1 LKRFRVPRLRV
12 LLSRPRPSRRQS
24 VSRSFLRLSVG
35 AVRLALAIVVSVLTG
50 CGDDSNSTGPSIPF
64 GTPYDL
70 VIPEGFPAPE
80 IPEDNALSV
89 EGVELGRRLF
99 FDPILSIDSTRSC
112 ASCHRPQFAF
122 SDQARFSRGVDG
134 RTARNSMTLAN
145 AAWMPALFWDG
156 RAASLED
163 QALQPVV
170 DADEMGETWAN
181 VEAKLSRHPRYPT
194 LFEAAFG
201 PGKITADRTVK
212 AIAQFERTLIS
223 ANSRFDR
230 YAAGTDTLT
239 AQELLGVELFFNEIG
254 DCFHCH
260 GTVLLTDNQFHNNG
274 LQATISDSGLA
285 SVTGSVYDAGKFRSP
300 TLRNIEHT
308 APYMHDGRFQTLSEA
323 IDHYDGGLQSSPT
336 LDPLLV
342 GRETRLTG
350 EQKDA
355 IIAFLL
361 TLSDPDFLIRP

>member
-1 LKRFRVPRLRV
+1 MIRFRTAYLLLCVAFT
-12 LLSRPRPSRRQS
+12 LLS
-24 VSRSFLRLSVG
+24 
-35 AVRLALAIVVSVLTG
+35 
-50 CGDDSNSTGPSIPF
+50 CGSDKGSTGPAQLV
-64 GTPYDL
+64 GTPFDL
-70 VIPEGFPAPE
+70 VIPEGFPPPE
-80 IPEDNALSV
+80 IPEDNPMTI
-89 EGVELGRRLF
+89 EGVDLGRRLF
-99 FDPILSIDSTRSC
+99 FDPILSVDSTRSC
-112 ASCHRPQFAF
+112 ASCHRPEFAF
-122 SDQARFSRGVDG
+122 SDQERFSRGVDG

-181 VEAKLSRHPRYPT
+181 VEAKLAGHDRYPA

-201 PGKITADRTVK
+201 PGKITADRAVK

-230 YAAGTDTLT
+230 YAAGLDTLSS
-239 AQELLGVELFFNEIG
+239 QELLGVEMFFNEVG

-274 LQATISDSGLA
+274 LQATIQDSGLA

-308 APYMHDGRFQTLSEA
+308 APYMHDGRFQTLREA
-323 IDHYDGGLQSSPT
+323 LDHYDGGLRSSPT

-342 GRETRLTG
+342 GREARLTD

-355 IIAFLL
+355 ILAFLL
-361 TLSDPDFLIRP
+361 TLSDPEFLMRP